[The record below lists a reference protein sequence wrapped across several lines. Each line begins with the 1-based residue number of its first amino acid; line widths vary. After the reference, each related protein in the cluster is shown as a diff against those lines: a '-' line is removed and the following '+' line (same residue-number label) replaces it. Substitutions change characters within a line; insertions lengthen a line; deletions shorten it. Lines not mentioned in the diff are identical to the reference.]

1 MAMDLEKFGNR
12 LARGRKRK
20 KFSQNALA
28 EIIGVDQR
36 QVSRWE
42 TGQEP
47 LAGVIYELAKALDVS
62 ADWLLGL
69 SDEDES

>member
-1 MAMDLEKFGNR
+1 MAIDLEKFGNR
-12 LARGRKRK
+12 LAQVRRRK
-20 KFSQNALA
+20 KFSQTALA

-47 LAGVIYELAKALDVS
+47 LAGVIYDLALALDVS

-69 SDEDES
+69 SDEDQ